1 MADYTRQIFELLG
14 VEPRER
20 FKLEELPN
28 FTFFIEQ
35 DLTVFEF
42 CDTSK
47 ALCRDYGHGI
57 LINILNGV
65 FHIANQGDEKVM
77 NGDTKH
83 IIVDDIYLKGNAK
96 LHRFENAAGIQYS
109 AIYTAGGR
117 EVYSCVR
124 DEEARMIAYW
134 NISTLY

>member
-1 MADYTRQIFELLG
+1 MADYTKQIFDMLG
-14 VEPRER
+14 VVPRER

-28 FTFFIEQ
+28 FTFFIER
-35 DLTVFEF
+35 DLTVFEC
-42 CDTSK
+42 CDAGK
-47 ALCRDYGHGI
+47 PLCRDYGHGI

-65 FHIANQGDEKVM
+65 FHIAKEESEKVM

-83 IIVDDIYLKGNAK
+83 IIVEGIYLKGNAK

-109 AIYTAGGR
+109 AIYTVGGR

-134 NISTLY
+134 NNSIF